1 MNILNVSA
9 PIAIED
15 LKKYFTD
22 KTTFYN
28 INYAESKLRGS
39 KLITYLS
46 NLDLP
51 VDIELNVS
59 QDELYELIADY
70 MNSPM
75 LVNIESL
82 EIKVMSI
89 LAEAKGLTKDN
100 VHVKFIQD
108 NKDLVDKW
116 ISKLDSLTLYNM
128 FIINSEETKKFAES
142 FPLDETTDIT
152 GVNFISLLKHT
163 EFYFLYQKIDQSKLK
178 FYKNYFNEYMFK
190 GKNIYSFWANP
201 NNPLFLLTF
210 SIGSG
215 QFKADQ
221 YVEAKKQSIQGM
233 QNVTSV

>member
-22 KTTFYN
+22 KTTFYV

-51 VDIELNVS
+51 VDIDLNVN
-59 QDELYELIADY
+59 EEERYELIKDY

-75 LVNIESL
+75 LVNIGSL
-82 EIKVMSI
+82 EFAVMSVI
-89 LAEAKGLTKDN
+89 EEAKGLNDN
-100 VHVKFIQD
+100 GHKEFITQ

-128 FIINSEETKKFAES
+128 FIINSEKMKDFVES
-142 FPLDETTDIT
+142 FPLDETQEIV
-152 GVNFISLLKHT
+152 GVNFISLLKHP
-163 EFYFLYQKIDQSKLK
+163 EFYSLYRKVDKQTLK

-190 GKNIYSFWANP
+190 GKNMYSFWANP

-210 SIGSG
+210 GIGSG
-215 QFKADQ
+215 DVTAEQ
-221 YVEAKKQSIQGM
+221 YVEARNQSIQGLE
-233 QNVTSV
+233 NVTPV